1 VPNIQSAKDRV
12 KRTERERLQNK
23 SYKSKFR
30 NLAKKV
36 HKAIDAND
44 KETVKILLPEL
55 YSAID
60 RTAKIGAIHKNQAA
74 RRKSRV
80 TKKVNALLAK

>member
-1 VPNIQSAKDRV
+1 MPNILSAKARV

-23 SYKSKFR
+23 SYKSRFR
-30 NLAKKV
+30 NLTKKV
-36 HKAIDAND
+36 NKAIDAKD
-44 KETVKILLPEL
+44 KETVKSLLPEL

-74 RRKSRV
+74 RRKSRI
-80 TKKVNALLAK
+80 TKKVNTLLAE